1 MGPEFFACNNAR
13 TTRNGKRHVGY
24 CIYEFHYILS
34 ILLPLFDASVKILA
48 VDIILPFIVT
58 AQQRSKHRL
67 LGLILRESVRI
78 DNWVLL

>member
-1 MGPEFFACNNAR
+1 MLATTHERPEMER
-13 TTRNGKRHVGY
+13 DMWGIV
-24 CIYEFHYILS
+24 YEFHYILS
-34 ILLPLFDASVKILA
+34 ILLPLCDASVKILA